1 MGKMGNAKGN
11 AQEECTVGGVNQ
23 VDQEFLSSS
32 SILLDTD
39 KVCLPL
45 RGVKIEVLRMF
56 LNSVN
61 FDMA

>member
-1 MGKMGNAKGN
+1 M
-11 AQEECTVGGVNQ
+11 GGVNQ